1 MENNRVIDLRKPA
14 RAVSNTSA
22 TVSTPE
28 EKNPEPS
35 TFKWTAFEYE
45 KIEHGPY
52 WFIGTGAMAVF
63 LIIIGIF
70 AKSYFFI
77 AFIVLAYIVV
87 ALYAKREPRELL
99 FSITPEGIKIG
110 SAFHKFSDLKSFWVL
125 DREDGKYLSIETTKA
140 LSPFLR
146 IPLGNRDIEI
156 VKKIVS
162 RFLQE
167 KEHEELLTDQI
178 AKIIGF

>member
-1 MENNRVIDLRKPA
+1 MENSRVIDLRKSAKITNNTPA
-14 RAVSNTSA
+14 AVLTL
-22 TVSTPE
+22 E
-28 EKNPEPS
+28 EKNPESS
-35 TFKWTAFEYE
+35 TFEWTALEYE
-45 KIEHGPY
+45 KIEHGQY
-52 WFIGTGAMAVF
+52 WFIGMGAAAVF

-77 AFIVLAYIVV
+77 AFIILAYIVV

-110 SAFHKFSDLKSFWVL
+110 SAFHKFSDLKSFWIL
-125 DREDGKYLSIETTKA
+125 DREDGKYLSIETTKV

-146 IPLGNRDIEI
+146 IPLGNTDPKM